1 MTNRKIPVQNEETAA
16 PAGESKAD
24 KFKRLATVRMNNL
37 IVVCDKLEGLANKS
51 IYDYTPEQAA
61 KMVAV
66 IRERADHLE
75 KTLSDDKGVKGGFG
89 F

>member
-1 MTNRKIPVQNEETAA
+1 MTKATAAATETAA
-16 PAGESKAD
+16 PANESKAD

-37 IVVCDKLEGLANKS
+37 LIVCDKLEGLANKS

-61 KMVAV
+61 KMVQV
-66 IRERADHLE
+66 IRDRADRLE
-75 KTLSDDKGVKGGFG
+75 KTLAGDKGSKGGFG